1 MKVVLVTGGGRGIG
15 ADICRKLSENYTV
28 IINYNKSE
36 EKALSLER
44 EILSLKRTAKAVKAD
59 ITDEKQVAEMI
70 DFILAKYKKID
81 ALVNNSGVD
90 NFNLIQDVSDKE
102 YDYIMNTNLKGCY
115 LTTKYAVK
123 NMISERSGSIVFISS
138 MWGECGASMES
149 IYSAS
154 KGGIIALSKSLAKE
168 LAPSNIRVNCVS
180 PGVIDTDMCDFNDE
194 TKKDLISR
202 TPLERLG
209 RGVDVAYAVEFL
221 LSEKASFITGQNLG
235 VNGGFLI

>member
-44 EILSLKRTAKAVKAD
+44 EILSLKRSAKAVKAD

-102 YDYIMNTNLKGCY
+102 YDYIMNTNLKGGY

-123 NMISERSGSIVFISS
+123 NMISEKSGSIVFISS

-209 RGVDVAYAVEFL
+209 SGVDVAYAVEFL